1 MSNISV
7 YDELDEA
14 IDQMLQP
21 RLASPSFPQRARNE
35 WGPQNRRDP
44 EAPPDIAENRG
55 EENIRELVELA
66 ADLRDLPR
74 ANFKSR
80 LKLELEWEAAGR
92 TVFATD
98 TDRQAARGVAPESGE
113 ILPSLFGKTWAGYPV
128 RRINFALSVALH
140 GVMAFLI
147 GAGFLMVKSYVPQVE
162 PRLIVTVKLEP
173 YPVPVGSRPSNG
185 GGSGGA
191 ADRMLASA
199 GAAPRAARE
208 QLTPPILLRS
218 MSRPRLAAATTVIAP
233 PDLAVPR
240 TQQIGDPLSALTAP
254 SNGPGVAG
262 GIGGNVGGG
271 VGGDRGGFGRG
282 PGSDGGCCGGP
293 YSVGNGV
300 SMPRAIYAP
309 EPEFSEE
316 ARIAKFQGE
325 VTLLVTIGTDGRARN
340 LSVVRS
346 VGMGLD
352 QKALDAVRTW
362 RFEPAKKDGRPVAVQ
377 MNIIVNFHLF

>member
-7 YDELDEA
+7 YDELDQA
-14 IDQMLQP
+14 IDQMLHP
-21 RLASPSFPQRARNE
+21 TEPKPGSLGTPSDA
-35 WGPQNRRDP
+35 
-44 EAPPDIAENRG
+44 AENR
-55 EENIRELVELA
+55 NIGGLGELVELA

-80 LKLELEWEAAGR
+80 LKIELEWEAAGR
-92 TVFATD
+92 KVSTGETD
-98 TDRQAARGVAPESGE
+98 QQAARGAAPESGE
-113 ILPSLFGKTWAGYPV
+113 ILPSLFGKKWAGYPV
-128 RRINFALSVALH
+128 RRINFVLSVVLH
-140 GVMAFLI
+140 GVMALLI
-147 GAGFLMVKSYVPQVE
+147 GASFLMVKSSVPQVATVGS
-162 PRLIVTVKLEP
+162 VTVKLEP
-173 YPVPVGSRPSNG
+173 YPVPVGSHPSGG

-191 ADRMLASA
+191 ADKMRASV
-199 GAAPRAARE
+199 GVAPRAARE
-208 QLTPPILLRS
+208 QLTPPIVLHS
-218 MSRPRLAAATTVIAP
+218 MSRPRLAALPTVIAP
-233 PDLAVPR
+233 PDLALPK
-240 TQQIGDPLSALTAP
+240 TQQIGDPLSALAAS

-271 VGGDRGGFGRG
+271 VGGDRGGVGRG
-282 PGSDGGCCGGP
+282 PGSGSGCCGDVFG
-293 YSVGNGV
+293 VGNGV

-340 LSVVRS
+340 LTVVRS
-346 VGMGLD
+346 LGMGLD

-362 RFEPAKKDGRPVAVQ
+362 RFDPARKDGRPVAVQ